1 MTIPNCTKVDQFSY
15 FDAENE
21 KRTLY
26 VLLLTFATMVLEIA
40 AGTLFGSMA
49 LLADGWHMGT
59 HAAAFCITLFVY
71 RYARKHKHSG
81 KFSYGTGK
89 VAVLGGYT
97 SAILLGLVALG
108 MLFESFHRLVS
119 PVAIEFNAAITVAVI
134 GLVVNLLS
142 MLLLGHQHDHG
153 HSHDHHHGHS
163 HDHSHGHAHHHDHHD
178 HNLSAAYL
186 HVLTDALTSVLA
198 IVALL
203 VGKWVGWTWLDPL
216 MGVVGSLIIAKWAW
230 GLMQQTSPILL
241 DKAIDHDYKQ
251 QIAVTLESA
260 DTTLQ
265 DIHVWK
271 VSADHFCATVTL
283 QDEQMREPAFFKQLL
298 MEFDKIDHLVIE
310 VNPV

>member
-1 MTIPNCTKVDQFSY
+1 MSIPDCNKIDQFSY
-15 FDAENE
+15 FDSDNE

-26 VLLLTFATMVLEIA
+26 VLLLTFVTMVLEIG

-81 KFSYGTGK
+81 QFSYGTGK
-89 VAVLGGYT
+89 VGVLGGYT

-108 MLFESFHRLVS
+108 MLYESFHRLVS
-119 PVAIEFNAAITVAVI
+119 PVAIEFNAAISVAVI

-142 MLLLGHQHDHG
+142 MLLLGHPGHDHDHA
-153 HSHDHHHGHS
+153 HSHSHS
-163 HDHSHGHAHHHDHHD
+163 HQHSD

-203 VGKWVGWTWLDPL
+203 VGKFVGWVWLDPL
-216 MGVVGSLIIAKWAW
+216 MGIVGSLIIAKWAW
-230 GLMQQTSPILL
+230 GLMQKTSPILL
-241 DKAIDHDYKQ
+241 DKAIDKAYKQ
-251 QIAVTLESA
+251 KIALRLESA
-260 DTTLQ
+260 NVSLQ
-265 DIHVWK
+265 DLHIWK
-271 VSADHFCATVTL
+271 VSADHFCATLTL
-283 QDEQMREPAFFKQLL
+283 KDEQMREPAFFKQLL
-298 MEFDKIDHLVIE
+298 AEFDKIDHIVIE